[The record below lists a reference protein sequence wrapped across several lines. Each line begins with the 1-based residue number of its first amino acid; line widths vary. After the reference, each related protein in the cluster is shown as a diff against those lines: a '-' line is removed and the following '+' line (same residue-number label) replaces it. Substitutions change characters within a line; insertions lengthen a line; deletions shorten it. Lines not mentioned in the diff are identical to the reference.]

1 MLITADPASAHLA
14 VFLNL
19 TDPDGEVHYDL
30 DTEWESGRLKTG
42 ARYATTVSSLNWPII
57 PTDADLLPGK
67 WKAEVGVVNLDL
79 EYTSDVEVDLD
90 VLLKQDPDWESGLL
104 EVDLVY
110 VGAAAEDTEL
120 ERAMGEAIDV
130 WTDLYDQIGIDL
142 ALTERTWEVG
152 AGGVAPPGLGS
163 GELYEA
169 ISDSAPLGSVVVV
182 VVDELEDGEGI
193 YGVAGGIPG
202 PLVGSERSVVSVNA
216 LTNSGPDLVFSEDE
230 ERLLGETMAHE
241 VLHFLGLFH
250 PVEPDWAL
258 WDALEDTPECDT
270 QVSCVQA
277 LGENLM
283 FPYPICG
290 PTGCAPQYLLTA
302 QQGGTA
308 NRYTGVE

>member
-1 MLITADPASAHLA
+1 
-14 VFLNL
+14 
-19 TDPDGEVHYDL
+19 
-30 DTEWESGRLKTG
+30 
-42 ARYATTVSSLNWPII
+42 
-57 PTDADLLPGK
+57 
-67 WKAEVGVVNLDL
+67 VVNLDL

-90 VLLKQDPDWESGLL
+90 VLLKQDPDLENGLL

-110 VGAAAEDTEL
+110 AGAAAEDTEL
-120 ERAMGEAIDV
+120 ERAIGEAIEV
-130 WTDLYDQIGIDL
+130 WTDLYDQIGIEL
-142 ALTERTWEVG
+142 SLTERTWEE
-152 AGGVAPPGLGS
+152 AGGIAPPGFGS

-182 VVDELEDGEGI
+182 VVDELEDAEGI

-202 PLVGSERSVVSVNA
+202 ALVGSERSVVSVNA
-216 LTNSGPDLVFSEDE
+216 ITNSGPDLVFSEEE

-241 VLHFLGLFH
+241 VLHYLGLFH

-258 WDALEDTPECDT
+258 WDALADTPECDS
-270 QVSCVQA
+270 QMPCEQA

-283 FPYPICG
+283 FPYPLCT
-290 PTGCAPQYLLTA
+290 PTGCTPQTLLTA